1 MRARDATTEAAPPR
15 VALYL
20 RQSQDTGH
28 RRGDDEGMA
37 VERQENRCRELAE
50 RRGWSVDPALI
61 FVDNDVSA
69 SKSKPRPRWTALL
82 RRIEAREVDVVIAWA
97 LDRLLRK
104 PVELE
109 HLIDLCEPLGVRVI
123 TVQGDLDFETPQG
136 KLAARTFA
144 NMARFEADQKA
155 ARQIESEQQAVERGR
170 PPRRRAFGYAKGGMA
185 VEPAEASAVADA
197 YRLLLAGTSLATI
210 ARRIN
215 ERGLA
220 TTLGRPWEPTAVR
233 TLLLN
238 ARNAGIRTYYGEEA
252 GLGVWPAIV
261 PEDTYRQAVAV
272 LRDPAR
278 VSSGG
283 STARKHLGAS
293 LYRCGVC
300 DAAGVDATVRTAYRE
315 SKVRIYVCGSARHL
329 TRLADPIDDLVVRGV
344 EKRLA
349 SPTIAEVLTA
359 DQPELTALHEQ
370 AAAVRARVRRI
381 EADYGDGEITARVM
395 REQIDRQTTEL
406 AKIDRQV
413 AALTRSSRLGAVLS
427 AKNPVAEWRALDD
440 VAARQAVVEGLLRVV
455 LLRGRPGRAPFD
467 PETVRFDPPRR

>member
-1 MRARDATTEAAPPR
+1 
-15 VALYL
+15 
-20 RQSQDTGH
+20 
-28 RRGDDEGMA
+28 MA

-50 RRGWSVDPALI
+50 RRGWTVDPALI

-69 SKSKPRPRWTALL
+69 SKSRPRPRWNDML

-170 PPRRRAFGYAKGGMA
+170 PPRRRAFGYVKGGMA
-185 VEPAEASAVADA
+185 VEPAEAAAVADA
-197 YRLLLAGTSLATI
+197 YKLLLAGATLAAI

-215 ERGLA
+215 ERGLT

-238 ARNAGIRTYYGEEA
+238 ARNAGIRTYYGEEV
-252 GLGVWPAIV
+252 GRGVWPAIV
-261 PEDTYRQAVAV
+261 PEGTYRQAVAL

-300 DAAGVDATVRTAYRE
+300 DAEGVDATVRTAYRGA
-315 SKVRIYVCGSARHL
+315 KVRIYVCSRSRHL
-329 TRLADPIDDLVVRGV
+329 ARLADPIDDLVDRVV
-344 EKRLA
+344 EQRLA
-349 SPTIAEVLTA
+349 DPRVGELLAA

-370 AAAVRARVRRI
+370 AAVVRARIRRI

-395 REQIDRQTTEL
+395 REQIDRQTAEL
-406 AKIDRQV
+406 AQVDRQV
-413 AALTRSSRLGAVLS
+413 AALTRSSRLGAVVG
-427 AKNPVAEWRALDD
+427 AEDPVAAWRDLRDD
-440 VAARQAVVEGLLRVV
+440 VAARQPVVDGLCRVV
-455 LLRGRPGRAPFD
+455 LLPGRPGRARFD
-467 PETVRFDPPRR
+467 RETVRFDPPSR